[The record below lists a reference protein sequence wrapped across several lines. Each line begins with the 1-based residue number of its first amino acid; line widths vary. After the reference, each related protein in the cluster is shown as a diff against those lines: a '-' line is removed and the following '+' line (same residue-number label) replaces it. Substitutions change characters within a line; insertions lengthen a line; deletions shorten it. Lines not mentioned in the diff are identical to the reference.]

1 MSKVK
6 TINVSVTV
14 GYDLRSVLL
23 TELEWKMVQ
32 EGKELVKEVE
42 DSYEGE
48 DFICTF
54 MFNSYYDEGGSLV
67 VTHEPV
73 EDDGGFSGAT
83 GFIGSIEDAYI
94 HVETDN

>member
-1 MSKVK
+1 MGSLK

-14 GYDLRSVLL
+14 GYDLRSVQL

-48 DFICTF
+48 DFIYTF
-54 MFNSYYDEGGSLV
+54 MFNSNYDEGYSLV
-67 VTHEPV
+67 VTYEPV
-73 EDDGGFSGAT
+73 EDGMGLYGAT
-83 GFIGSIEDAYI
+83 GFIGNIEDAYI

>member
-1 MSKVK
+1 MVSLK
-6 TINVSVTV
+6 TINISVTV

-48 DFICTF
+48 DFIYTF
-54 MFNSYYDEGGSLV
+54 MFNSYYDKGCSLV

-73 EDDGGFSGAT
+73 EDEGGFSGAT